1 MSLLEK
7 KLKLKMAKSYCYG
20 RSYYKFM
27 FASFIIIIILTS
39 YSLIDLICSLSCCLS
54 CRIMGVKRPFDEEDF
69 QVSSVKQAKQLEFDN
84 KQTSF
89 SEAFSSDDV
98 SQNSGSRGKIRKPFF
113 FLMKLQ
119 LHKANINDSAF

>member
-1 MSLLEK
+1 
-7 KLKLKMAKSYCYG
+7 
-20 RSYYKFM
+20 
-27 FASFIIIIILTS
+27 
-39 YSLIDLICSLSCCLS
+39 
-54 CRIMGVKRPFDEEDF
+54 MGVKRPFDEEDF